1 MIVNIEGNSP
11 ENTVSAEV
19 RICNEMG
26 LHARPAAALAREAQR
41 FESEIS
47 LCLDDQQV
55 DAKSILDIL
64 TLAAPHGHPMVI
76 TASGDDAEEALK
88 TLTELFQSRFG
99 EDK

>member
-1 MIVNIEGNSP
+1 MIIQGASP
-11 ENTVSAEV
+11 DNTLSAEV
-19 RICNEMG
+19 RVANEMG

-41 FESEIS
+41 FESEIH
-47 LCLDDQQV
+47 LCVKDQKV

-76 TASGDDAEEALK
+76 TANGTDAEEALK
-88 TLTELFQSRFG
+88 TITELFKSRFG